1 MGSPRA
7 ALCHTVISPVS
18 SSISSG
24 GLAPLQ
30 SSCQVVPGEAPALSS
45 LLASEGS
52 CLQLCLV
59 RGRESDS
66 PGAAQGR
73 QGASGDSALL
83 CPSPGKLSISQ
94 KFRACCRVP
103 CVLELWARAAFP
115 CFQFMVLGQGRHWQ
129 IALGKLGAVNLKET
143 EYWANFFPPTPQ
155 DSQVKKARLHLVL
168 CMKIKRLKRAVLN
181 HSL

>member
-7 ALCHTVISPVS
+7 ALCHTVVSPAP

-30 SSCQVVPGEAPALSS
+30 SSCQVLPGEAPALSS

-52 CLQLCLV
+52 CLQLCLA

-66 PGAAQGR
+66 PGAVQGR
-73 QGASGDSALL
+73 QGTFGDSALL
-83 CPSPGKLSISQ
+83 CPSPGKLSIPE
-94 KFRACCRVP
+94 KLGPVP
-103 CVLELWARAAFP
+103 CVVELWVCATFS

-129 IALGKLGAVNLKET
+129 IAPGKDLGGVNPKET

-155 DSQVKKARLHLVL
+155 DSQAKTSRLHLVL
-168 CMKIKRLKRAVLN
+168 CMKIKILKTVVLDY
-181 HSL
+181 SI

>member
-7 ALCHTVISPVS
+7 ALCHTVISPAP

-45 LLASEGS
+45 LPASEGS
-52 CLQLCLV
+52 CLQLCLL

-66 PGAAQGR
+66 PGAEQGR
-73 QGASGDSALL
+73 QGAFGDSALL
-83 CPSPGKLSISQ
+83 HPSPGKLSIPQ
-94 KFRACCRVP
+94 KFRVCCRAP
-103 CVLELWARAAFP
+103 RVLELWAHAAFP
-115 CFQFMVLGQGRHWQ
+115 CFQFVVLGQGGHCQ

-143 EYWANFFPPTPQ
+143 DYWANLFPPTPQ
-155 DSQVKKARLHLVL
+155 ASQAEKARLHLGL
-168 CMKIKRLKRAVLN
+168 CTKIKRLKRAVLG